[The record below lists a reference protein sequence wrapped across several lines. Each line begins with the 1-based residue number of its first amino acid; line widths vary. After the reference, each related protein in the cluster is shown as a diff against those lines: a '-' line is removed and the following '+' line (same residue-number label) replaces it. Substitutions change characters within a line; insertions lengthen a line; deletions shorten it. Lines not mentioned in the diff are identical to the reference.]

1 MDWIVP
7 ESFLLRMKSNSV
19 GISQCLKNKQDRLKV
34 GTPYNSFLNK
44 VLIL

>member
-19 GISQCLKNKQDRLKV
+19 GISQCLKNNQDRLKV
-34 GTPYNSFLNK
+34 GTPYNSFFK
-44 VLIL
+44 